1 MKTTDIR
8 LCLSH
13 LKYTSEGWEGH
24 IWYKWRKVFVSTY
37 TRVRKKH
44 QSCPKESWKTKINL
58 FSFQLLL
65 FSGSVV
71 FSFCHPT
78 DWSLPGSSARG
89 ILQARPLE
97 WVAMPSSRGSSNPE
111 IKPTSL
117 TSPKLSGRFFTTSA
131 SWEALYGRT
140 TEHIP
145 DIDWTKFPSHL
156 TRNSYSPHR
165 AWLVCH
171 HLCEAFQDSLLGGRI
186 SCYLMVLPT
195 LSSHSYYAK
204 LTFTEPHV

>member
-78 DWSLPGSSARG
+78 DWSLPGSSACG

-97 WVAMPSSRGSSNPE
+97 WVAMPSSRGSS
-111 IKPTSL
+111 KPKDQSHVFCI
-117 TSPKLSGRFFTTSA
+117 SRRFFTP
-131 SWEALYGRT
+131 E
-140 TEHIP
+140 P
-145 DIDWTKFPSHL
+145 
-156 TRNSYSPHR
+156 
-165 AWLVCH
+165 
-171 HLCEAFQDSLLGGRI
+171 LGKPFLF
-186 SCYLMVLPT
+186 S
-195 LSSHSYYAK
+195 
-204 LTFTEPHV
+204 TFTFSQCPSFP